1 MAHCPRLSCNDLK
14 LHGLRAGN
22 KYQEDGF
29 QMMKVSDAQ
38 YLPIYCDM
46 TTAKGAFTLIVT
58 SAHNNWTRAQ
68 VSRRW
73 RSKRNSLQQ
82 FYLSIHLNP
91 SIISNFISL
100 QELLIRTIQCFF
112 TTIMFS
118 NNTVSLNSVMLFQNW
133 RERLSKSSSHY
144 QNNDMTTQTT

>member
-1 MAHCPRLSCNDLK
+1 M
-14 LHGLRAGN
+14 
-22 KYQEDGF
+22 
-29 QMMKVSDAQ
+29 
-38 YLPIYCDM
+38 
-46 TTAKGAFTLIVT
+46 
-58 SAHNNWTRAQ
+58 
-68 VSRRW
+68 
-73 RSKRNSLQQ
+73 
-82 FYLSIHLNP
+82 
-91 SIISNFISL
+91 SNFISL

>member
-22 KYQEDGF
+22 KYDEDGF

-91 SIISNFISL
+91 SIMSNFISL